1 MEIIAVI
8 VLGLISMLFKK
19 FGDQQEETPPRQR
32 PVSPNQQPQKP
43 KRLDDYARELFEEF
57 QEPQRKKPDPVP
69 VAELN
74 RHARPVRKV
83 ETVTENVPLEPSTSR
98 RPSVRQK
105 EVKHSEKSASVLPK
119 NEQELLQAFIFSE
132 VIGPPKSKR

>member
-43 KRLDDYARELFEEF
+43 KRLDEYARELFEEF
-57 QEPQRKKPDPVP
+57 QEPQRKEPDPVP
-69 VAELN
+69 MVEMK
-74 RHARPVRKV
+74 RHARRERKM
-83 ETVTENVPLEPSTSR
+83 ETVTESVPLESSTSR
-98 RPSVRQK
+98 RPSVRRK
-105 EVKHSEKSASVLPK
+105 EVKHLEKPASVLPT
-119 NEQELLQAFIFSE
+119 NEQEFLQAFIFSE

>member
-32 PVSPNQQPQKP
+32 PVSPNQQSQKP
-43 KRLDDYARELFEEF
+43 KRLEDYARDLFEEF
-57 QEPQRKKPDPVP
+57 QEPQKRNPEPVRT
-69 VAELN
+69 VEVK
-74 RHARPVRKV
+74 RHARQEPTK
-83 ETVTENVPLEPSTSR
+83 EPLIQNVPLETSTSR
-98 RPSVRQK
+98 RPIVRVK
-105 EVKHSEKSASVLPK
+105 EVKPTQQSTPILPK